1 MFSKKKKNK
10 QKMIQ
15 ESKEEKEEIKISKL
29 YKKPK
34 LCSFD
39 LKESDRILL
48 NEAGFEVY
56 KGSFGPVVK
65 IQNDYNKGH
74 NCLLNCDIPDN
85 LHEFDILIFD
95 LISKNVIDYK
105 PEDHVKQN
113 VTTKQDLYL
122 YCGYPKNI
130 FDPRP
135 YSSSL
140 ITKQLSDMIEKD
152 SMVIVFA
159 NTFNEIEYEISNN
172 DSGRYANIIDTVK
185 KNNYGFLPNGIRYSG
200 NKSGKNIKV
209 SNKATIFHSS
219 LNKYLDMM
227 DYRIVFYH
235 PKDWVNGK
243 SVESKSFVPL
253 LYNDS
258 DEIVGYA
265 EVNNKQW
272 VFVFPEIEQK
282 GPFIKELLTEVL
294 PSVTPQIFP
303 EHTTASWTKAPDYFL
318 PNHKELIEE
327 KNSIMKRHER
337 ELNDINEEINTNTEK
352 FIFLHKILT
361 ASGDELVENI
371 IKYLSWLGFQKITDM
386 DKEQENKKEEDIQV
400 ELENG
405 LLIIEAKGIG
415 GTSKDDECAQISKI
429 RSRRCEERG
438 KFDVFGLY
446 IVNHQRHLPPL
457 ERDNPPFTDDQVRDA
472 NLNKRGLCT
481 TWDLFNLYFN
491 ISAGIISKESAQ
503 KNLIENG
510 YIEFKPSN
518 LIKIGTVSEIYQ
530 NGEIAIINEIQTKI
544 SIGTIIFK
552 KTLYKYEKMEITNI
566 QSNGIDT
573 QEMNSGEAGIKI
585 DGKLKLHDDLY
596 ILKSP

>member
-1 MFSKKKKNK
+1 
-10 QKMIQ
+10 MIQ

-209 SNKATIFHSS
+209 SNKATI
-219 LNKYLDMM
+219 LRL
-227 DYRIVFYH
+227 
-235 PKDWVNGK
+235 
-243 SVESKSFVPL
+243 
-253 LYNDS
+253 
-258 DEIVGYA
+258 
-265 EVNNKQW
+265 
-272 VFVFPEIEQK
+272 
-282 GPFIKELLTEVL
+282 
-294 PSVTPQIFP
+294 
-303 EHTTASWTKAPDYFL
+303 
-318 PNHKELIEE
+318 
-327 KNSIMKRHER
+327 
-337 ELNDINEEINTNTEK
+337 
-352 FIFLHKILT
+352 
-361 ASGDELVENI
+361 
-371 IKYLSWLGFQKITDM
+371 
-386 DKEQENKKEEDIQV
+386 
-400 ELENG
+400 
-405 LLIIEAKGIG
+405 
-415 GTSKDDECAQISKI
+415 
-429 RSRRCEERG
+429 
-438 KFDVFGLY
+438 
-446 IVNHQRHLPPL
+446 
-457 ERDNPPFTDDQVRDA
+457 
-472 NLNKRGLCT
+472 
-481 TWDLFNLYFN
+481 
-491 ISAGIISKESAQ
+491 
-503 KNLIENG
+503 
-510 YIEFKPSN
+510 
-518 LIKIGTVSEIYQ
+518 
-530 NGEIAIINEIQTKI
+530 
-544 SIGTIIFK
+544 
-552 KTLYKYEKMEITNI
+552 
-566 QSNGIDT
+566 
-573 QEMNSGEAGIKI
+573 
-585 DGKLKLHDDLY
+585 
-596 ILKSP
+596 